1 MRYEIRIG
9 FLSGVEAP
17 CLGTERE
24 TVDSFLSLLGGTFK
38 LRKDPFSDPDTHPLS
53 SAVSILGALSSVS
66 QLHCAKS
73 YLLAKPTF
81 LGSSD
86 FPSQPHMHFACS
98 GVTYSEEF
106 S

>member
-66 QLHCAKS
+66 QLHCAK
-73 YLLAKPTF
+73 KPSVSKTNV
-81 LGSSD
+81 LGVLRL
-86 FPSQPHMHFACS
+86 PLTTPHAFCL
-98 GVTYSEEF
+98 
-106 S
+106 